1 MDIAM
6 TSMLLSQTNVMTTV
20 NTAVL
25 GMNLDSVE
33 SMGNSL
39 VKMMEQSVNP
49 ELGQTV
55 DIKV

>member
-33 SMGNSL
+33 NMGDSM
-39 VKMMEQSVNP
+39 VKMMEQSVSP